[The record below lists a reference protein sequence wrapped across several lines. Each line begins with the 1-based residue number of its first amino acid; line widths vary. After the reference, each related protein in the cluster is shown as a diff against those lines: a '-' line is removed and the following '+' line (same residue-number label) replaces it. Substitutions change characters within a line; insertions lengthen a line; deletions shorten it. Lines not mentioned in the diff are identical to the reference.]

1 MTNNLYKD
9 DSIESLDPR
18 EHVRLRPGMYAG
30 NTKNPN
36 QLLME
41 IFSNALDEHNIGHGN
56 FIVVNINDNG
66 TINVE
71 DHGQGFP
78 INVIREEDGKTVLEA
93 SFSVINTSG
102 KFSDDG
108 VYEGT
113 SLGLNGI
120 GGKLTNFLSEWFEV
134 ISFNNGQYE
143 HLWFKDGIFQK
154 REVDKWPKQADSDYN
169 HGTTVTYKPDPR
181 FFESDKTDIN
191 FFENFFNDICC
202 LCPNLTIRLNNKDI
216 SHPEGIEEILPRK
229 IKDDVEIIN
238 NPFTISAEQ
247 GKNKVDMAITFTSN
261 SSSTI
266 IPYVNYGYTT
276 AGPHVTAIKST
287 ITRIF
292 NNWAKEN
299 RLIKTGEK
307 NLDGNS
313 IQEGMVL
320 VCNIIARDVAYDAQ
334 VKSNVTKIDTSFLT
348 STLGDELEI
357 WLDNNPKDAEIII
370 EKALIARKA
379 AEAARKARA
388 AVKNKVEKKDK
399 AFKLPT
405 TLSDSWSKD
414 RTKCELFICEGR
426 SAAAGLVEARDS
438 ETQAVYGV
446 RGKMLSVLKTTPDK
460 IVKNQEIN
468 NLLQALGLDY
478 NPTNGKC
485 KYDKRKL
492 RYGKIIA
499 AADADYDGY
508 AIENLLFNILWYL
521 CPDLIIE
528 GHVYSAVPPLY
539 RVTTKKNE
547 YVYLRDD
554 DALQEYKTD
563 KSSQIQ
569 SIGRMKGLGEC
580 DSSELAYCL
589 LEPET
594 RNLYQLT
601 VSDIGATDL
610 MFNNLYGRAVEP
622 RVKFLAEHLE
632 EANIID

>member
-1 MTNNLYKD
+1 MNNIYKE

-56 FIVVNINDNG
+56 FIVVNIDDNG
-66 TINVE
+66 TVNVE

-78 INVIREEDGKTVLEA
+78 INIVREEDNKTILEA

-108 VYEGT
+108 IYEGT

-134 ISFNNGQYE
+134 ISYNNGQYE

-154 REVDKWPKQADSDYN
+154 RETGKWPKHKDSDYD
-169 HGTTVTYKPDPR
+169 HGTTVIYKPDPQ

-202 LCPNLTIRLNNKDI
+202 LCPNLTVRLNNKDI
-216 SHPEGIEEILPRK
+216 SHPNGIEEILPRK

-238 NPFTISAEQ
+238 NPFIMSAEQ
-247 GKNKVDMAITFTSN
+247 GKNKVDIAITFTSN

-287 ITRIF
+287 VTRVF
-292 NNWAKEN
+292 NSWAKEN
-299 RLIKTGEK
+299 GLIKIGEK

-348 STLGDELEI
+348 STLGDELEV

-388 AVKNKVEKKDK
+388 AVKNKNEQKVKKVLNLPSKLADCYSNNRKDCEIYIVEGDSASGNLKTVRDNEFQ
-399 AFKLPT
+399 AILP
-405 TLSDSWSKD
+405 
-414 RTKCELFICEGR
+414 
-426 SAAAGLVEARDS
+426 
-438 ETQAVYGV
+438 V
-446 RGKMLSVLKTTPDK
+446 RGKILNTQKATLEKIMKNAEIVDMIKAFGLKVSPDGK
-460 IVKNQEIN
+460 RVEYNKNNI
-468 NLLQALGLDY
+468 
-478 NPTNGKC
+478 
-485 KYDKRKL
+485 
-492 RYGKIIA
+492 RYGKIIIMS
-499 AADADYDGY
+499 DA
-508 AIENLLFNILWYL
+508 E
-521 CPDLIIE
+521 
-528 GHVYSAVPPLY
+528 
-539 RVTTKKNE
+539 
-547 YVYLRDD
+547 
-554 DALQEYKTD
+554 
-563 KSSQIQ
+563 
-569 SIGRMKGLGEC
+569 
-580 DSSELAYCL
+580 
-589 LEPET
+589 
-594 RNLYQLT
+594 
-601 VSDIGATDL
+601 
-610 MFNNLYGRAVEP
+610 
-622 RVKFLAEHLE
+622 
-632 EANIID
+632 